1 MTSKNF
7 KASVRLLCV
16 IGLVFVLAT
25 VIVETLI
32 HLS

>member
-1 MTSKNF
+1 MTSKHF

-16 IGLVFVLAT
+16 IALVFAVAV